1 MYNLIIFKDP
11 FNPSRNQ
18 PPPQSA
24 QSNVPPSLSD
34 ALNRVLNNLFAGA
47 HTAVKNLISK
57 NLPIDSMMLR
67 SSNNHVGGRDF
78 IEIALEKIV
87 DKLNFQFYKAH
98 SNATYDPIREH
109 VDYFR
114 LPLNDKMA
122 VLMENVY
129 NSTIGALTTL
139 DHRLSHGFI

>member
-1 MYNLIIFKDP
+1 M
-11 FNPSRNQ
+11 
-18 PPPQSA
+18 
-24 QSNVPPSLSD
+24 V
-34 ALNRVLNNLFAGA
+34 
-47 HTAVKNLISK
+47 
-57 NLPIDSMMLR
+57 DSMMLR
-67 SSNNHVGGRDF
+67 SSNNHGAAAAGGRDF

-87 DKLNFQFYKAH
+87 DKLNFQFYKSH

-129 NSTIGALTTL
+129 NSTIGALTNL
-139 DHRLSHGFI
+139 DHRYSHGLNLNIFLRLLKN